1 MRTFFALTLLMMI
14 FAACDGED
22 EKMDISVGSIAAM
35 WDITETNDGSGWK
48 KCDSLQMSRT
58 ILSEDGFC
66 STMGKLFHDYL
77 IRGKFS
83 FSDNIVILRDDYD
96 TKSLCCTFTEVR
108 KHSATAFFKFS
119 DDMKLEVKMERNE
132 TQPLTYKDPVTFLN
146 GKWILV
152 ESLSYS
158 GGQPEVNDNGF
169 VVFEGNKMTL
179 QVNDETFTSSFYRL
193 DNARI
198 VTTDEKYIVRSEG
211 PDKINID
218 SHGKSM
224 IFRKK

>member
-1 MRTFFALTLLMMI
+1 MI

-22 EKMDISVGSIAAM
+22 EKMDISVGSISAM

-48 KCDSLQMSRT
+48 KTDSLQMSRM

-77 IRGKFS
+77 IRGTFS
-83 FSDNIVILRDDYD
+83 HSDNIVILRDDDD

-108 KHSATAFFKFS
+108 QHSASAIFKFP
-119 DDMKLEVKMERNE
+119 DNMKLEVKMERNE

-158 GGQPEVNDNGF
+158 GGQSEVNEKGF
-169 VVFEGNKMTL
+169 VVFEGSKMTL
-179 QVNDETFTSSFYRL
+179 QVNDAISISSFYRL
-193 DNARI
+193 DNTRI
-198 VTTDEKYIVRSEG
+198 VTTDEKYIIRSKG